1 MDEMAGLKE
10 RLDTRNMLGNIEAMA
25 DHLEEGMSI
34 GQNVDLRNIE
44 SETFNAVVLSGMG
57 GSAIAGDIV
66 RSYLSGKIQIP
77 FLVQRHYRLPQFV
90 NRKTLVI
97 CSSYS
102 GNTEE
107 TLSAYDDAA
116 SRGAKLIVMTTGGEL
131 GAKAR
136 EDRVPMVEIPN
147 GLPPRAA
154 LGYSFAPLLIIISRL
169 GLCDQPARGI
179 RQAAAAMRDRLKR
192 FMPESENNTAL
203 ALAND
208 IHGTVP
214 VIYAG
219 QDNLD
224 AVAWR
229 FKGQICENAGCL
241 AFVSV
246 FPESNHNELVG
257 WDELYGLDK
266 RFTIIMLR
274 DSKDHRRIRAR
285 MDIVSQY
292 LETKGCKVINLQV
305 ENGEG
310 LTNIFLWIQYVD
322 FVSYYLALLNG
333 VDPTPVKA
341 IDYLKERLSGIE

>member
-1 MDEMAGLKE
+1 MDENADLKE
-10 RLDTRNMLGNIEAMA
+10 RLDTQDMLGNIRAMA
-25 DHLEEGMSI
+25 DHLEEGISI
-34 GQNVDLRNIE
+34 GQNVDMRNIE

-57 GSAIAGDIV
+57 GSAIAGDIM
-66 RSYLSGKIQIP
+66 RSYLSNQVQIP
-77 FLVQRHYRLPQFV
+77 FLVQRHYRLPEFV

-107 TLSAYDDAA
+107 TLSAYDDAV

-136 EDRVPMVEIPN
+136 EDSVPMVEIPN

-169 GLCDQPARGI
+169 GLCNPPANDIG
-179 RQAAAAMRDRLKR
+179 QAATAMRDRLER

-208 IHGTVP
+208 IHGTIP

-219 QDNLD
+219 QDHLD

-241 AFVSV
+241 AFVNV
-246 FPESNHNELVG
+246 FPEFNHNELVG
-257 WDELYGLDK
+257 WDELYGLDTK
-266 RFTIIMLR
+266 FSIIILR
-274 DSKDHRRIRAR
+274 DSKDHHRIKAR

-292 LETKGCKVINLQV
+292 LETRGYKVIALQA

-310 LTNIFLWIQYVD
+310 LTRVFLWIQYID

-333 VDPTPVKA
+333 VDPTPVEA
-341 IDYLKERLSGIE
+341 IDYLKEKLSEID

>member
-1 MDEMAGLKE
+1 MDDIAGLIE
-10 RLDTRNMLGNIEAMA
+10 RLDTQGMLGNIIAMA
-25 DHLEEGMSI
+25 DHLEEGVSI
-34 GQNVDLRNIE
+34 GQNVELREIE

-77 FLVQRHYRLPQFV
+77 FLVQRHYRLPEFV

-107 TLSAYDDAA
+107 TLSAYDDAI
-116 SRGAKLIVMTTGGEL
+116 SKGAKLIVMTTGGEL
-131 GAKAR
+131 NAKAGA
-136 EDRVPMVEIPN
+136 DKVPVARIPN

-154 LGYSFAPLLIIISRL
+154 LGYSFAPLLTIISRL
-169 GLCDQPARGI
+169 GLCDPPADDIHR
-179 RQAAAAMRDRLKR
+179 AAAAMRDRLKQCL
-192 FMPESENNTAL
+192 PESENNACLDL
-203 ALAND
+203 AKK
-208 IHGTVP
+208 IHGTIP
-214 VIYAG
+214 VIYAE
-219 QDNLD
+219 QDHLD

-229 FKGQICENAGCL
+229 FKGQISENAGCL

-266 RFTIIMLR
+266 KLTIIMLR
-274 DSKDHRRIRAR
+274 DSQDHRRIRAR

-292 LETKGCKVINLQV
+292 LEAKGYKVVNLKV

-310 LTNIFLWIQYVD
+310 LTKIFLWIQYVD

-333 VDPTPVKA
+333 VNPTPVEP
-341 IDYLKERLSGIE
+341 IDYLKEKLSKID